1 MLELVK
7 GDVKDLGELEQVGN
21 VDKILKVHKLKN
33 LPANLVSDR
42 TALAN
47 LLISKS
53 ASKDLVL

>member
-1 MLELVK
+1 MK
-7 GDVKDLGELEQVGN
+7 GEVKDLGEIEQVGN